1 MMFEICSLL
10 NNQGPGLIIQELNHT
25 SEGVFCL
32 LRKQVNPQKVGTS
45 LRGEVWAELVSDELG
60 PSGPLTSWGPLHAVS
75 CWTYGGIHGALGMLS
90 LHPGGPR
97 SGRGAHTHSTHWS
110 LILLAAVRPTSFV
123 WAWALHPCH
132 R

>member
-10 NNQGPGLIIQELNHT
+10 NNQEPRLIIQEPNHT

-32 LRKQVNPQKVGTS
+32 LRKQVNPQKVGTTLKGRFGLNVCHE
-45 LRGEVWAELVSDELG
+45 LR
-60 PSGPLTSWGPLHAVS
+60 PSGPLTSWGPPHAES
-75 CWTYGGIHGALGMLS
+75 CWTYGGIHGALGILS
-90 LHPGGPR
+90 LYPGGPR
-97 SGRGAHTHSTHWS
+97 SGRGAHTNGTHWS